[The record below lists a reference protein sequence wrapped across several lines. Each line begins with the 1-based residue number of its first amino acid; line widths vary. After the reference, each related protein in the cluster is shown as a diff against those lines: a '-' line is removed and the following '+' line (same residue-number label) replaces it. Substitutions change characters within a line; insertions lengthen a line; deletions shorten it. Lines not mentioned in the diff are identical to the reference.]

1 METMPATLARTGRYT
16 VGKRLGLIIG
26 INNYQDTAFQPLQFA
41 ENDARALAQWLVNS
55 RGGNWNPP
63 DVQLLLGEQATSKL
77 TETLIIQLCLNV
89 ADLDDLVLIYFA
101 GHAFLDE
108 TNGEGYLAFGN
119 THFQQPATGLS
130 LHSLF
135 NETLLCSRA
144 AQIVLVVDCFQTG
157 PTWNRRKTSQFDF
170 KPLPGLMLQNA
181 MKQTQGRLLYCSCRG
196 NEYASEVGE
205 KNVGKLL
212 YNMIVGLS
220 GPATD
225 QVSGQATLQ
234 NLHAFLLSSLDEQ
247 HQPQVFGQEHR
258 PIVLVGDMPS
268 FFKGQENIST
278 SSLSSPAQ
286 YSPMVSPSIS
296 NQAAEYLSQ
305 SPISI
310 ASAQMS
316 PSTSGQISIEILEQN
331 RRNQCVKLL
340 NQARQQVQIQNI
352 PAALNTI
359 ENVLQIAPDYID
371 ALILKAQ
378 LLGTTGYFQDAL
390 PVVNQVIQLDP
401 GNALGWSMC
410 ATLLA
415 NMGQMH
421 EASAAIERSIALNP
435 NNPEAFAIR
444 DAILSNL
451 ARNSLA
457 EQDARSRTASIS
469 ASKQGG
475 VKSFLI
481 GALIQ
486 SSALFVGATGASI
499 LIIRPQLPIII
510 AFLLESLA
518 LAILC
523 VNAARGAYLYGAK
536 RLLLTFVISLL
547 ALCILGGLYR
557 FGYSWFVN
565 KVIAFPPLI
574 VPVLFLGLW
583 LAAAAVLP
591 LLAAMVGL
599 ISGII
604 VGVRRKRT

>member
-1 METMPATLARTGRYT
+1 L
-16 VGKRLGLIIG
+16 GKRLGLIIG
-26 INNYQDTAFQPLQFA
+26 TNTYQDTAFQPLQFA

-55 RGGNWNPP
+55 HGGNWNPP
-63 DVQLLLGEQATSKL
+63 DVQLLLGEQATSTL
-77 TETLIIQLCLNV
+77 TETLITQLCLNV
-89 ADLDDLVLIYFA
+89 ADHDDLVFIYFA

-108 TNGEGYLAFGN
+108 TNGEGYLAFAN

-135 NETLLCSRA
+135 DETVLRSRA
-144 AQIVLVVDCFQTG
+144 AQIVFVVDCCQTG

-170 KPLPGLMLQNA
+170 KPLPGPMLQHA
-181 MKQTQGRLLYCSCRG
+181 LKQTQGRLLYCSCRG
-196 NEYASEVGE
+196 NEFAPEIGE
-205 KNVGKLL
+205 KKIGKLL

-225 QVSGQATLQ
+225 PISGQTTLQ
-234 NLHAFLLSSLDEQ
+234 NLHAFLSSSLDEQ

-268 FFKGQENIST
+268 FLYVQENIST

-305 SPISI
+305 SSISI
-310 ASAQMS
+310 ASAQTS
-316 PSTSGQISIEILEQN
+316 PSASRQSSIEILEQN
-331 RRNQCVKLL
+331 RRNQFVKML
-340 NQARQQVQIQNI
+340 NQARQQVQMQNI
-352 PAALNTI
+352 PAALTTI
-359 ENVLQIAPDYID
+359 ENVLQMVPDYID

-390 PVVNQVIQLDP
+390 PVANQVIQLDP
-401 GNALGWSMC
+401 GNVLGWSMC

-415 NMGQMH
+415 NIGQMH

-435 NNPEAFAIR
+435 NNPEALAIR

-457 EQDARSRTASIS
+457 EQDARSRSASIS
-469 ASKQGG
+469 AGRQGG

-481 GALIQ
+481 GAVIQ
-486 SSALFVGATGASI
+486 IFALFVGIIGTSI

-510 AFLLESLA
+510 AFLLESIA

-523 VNAARGAYLYGAK
+523 VNAARGAYLYGLK
-536 RLLLTFVISLL
+536 RLLVTCATSLL
-547 ALCILGGLYR
+547 ALAILGGLYR
-557 FGYSWFVN
+557 FGYHSLMN
-565 KVIAFPPLI
+565 KVIALPPLI
-574 VPVLFLGLW
+574 VPVLFLGFW
-583 LAAAAVLP
+583 LVAAAVLP
-591 LLAAMVGL
+591 LLLAIGGL
-599 ISGII
+599 ISGIAI
-604 VGVRRKRT
+604 RRWRKRTK